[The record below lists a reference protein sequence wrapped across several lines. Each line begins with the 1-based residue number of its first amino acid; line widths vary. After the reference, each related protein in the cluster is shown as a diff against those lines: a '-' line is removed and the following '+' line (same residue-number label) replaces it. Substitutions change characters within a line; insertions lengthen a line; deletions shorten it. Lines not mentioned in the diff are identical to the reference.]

1 MLISS
6 YSDIHTMIWEEAF
19 DGSVRH
25 SLVELFPALSQ
36 RTDRLLTAVS
46 ACQYMELKILPLVH
60 CIQAWHANGNVWM
73 YEGVWAQRRFSH
85 LWCIDTGLSRAL
97 HLVFP
102 RGTGSL
108 KNISSLPFI
117 IWRTFFHKEACVTQ
131 KGSSDVWRFVM
142 EPFRQK
148 TFFYGIVKH
157 LYF

>member
-1 MLISS
+1 MIFIPWYEKKHLTGALDILWSS
-6 YSDIHTMIWEEAF
+6 SFQPSPKGRIDFWPPRQHVNIWSWKYCLWF
-19 DGSVRH
+19 
-25 SLVELFPALSQ
+25 
-36 RTDRLLTAVS
+36 TAYKHDTLMGMS
-46 ACQYMELKILPLVH
+46 ECM
-60 CIQAWHANGNVWM
+60 
-73 YEGVWAQRRFSH
+73 RRFSH

-117 IWRTFFHKEACVTQ
+117 IWRTFFHHKEACVTQ